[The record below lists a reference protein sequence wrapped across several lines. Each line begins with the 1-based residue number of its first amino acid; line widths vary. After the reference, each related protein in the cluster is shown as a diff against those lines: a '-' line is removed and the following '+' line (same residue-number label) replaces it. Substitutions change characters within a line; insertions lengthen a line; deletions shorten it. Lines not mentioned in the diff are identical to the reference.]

1 MNGVIVWYNPSKR
14 YGFVAPEDGGGD
26 IFFRLDEAGVRD
38 LGPVETGMNV
48 HFLLAEGPDGP
59 VAMRLAP
66 GTAPDPQV

>member
-14 YGFVAPEDGGGD
+14 YGFVAPQDGGGD
-26 IFFRLDEAGVRD
+26 IFFRLDDAGIRD

-66 GTAPDPQV
+66 GNAPEPPV

>member
-26 IFFRLDEAGVRD
+26 IFFRLDEAGVTA
-38 LGPVETGMNV
+38 LEPVETGKNV

-66 GTAPDPQV
+66 GNAPEPQV